1 MIYWWSSKSKVRK
14 VDVEEVVIDFAFYD
28 NRKLFGVD
36 GCFLSPPSCSMMDV
50 VVWWDV
56 VIRDWTHFLA
66 RHFSILFS
74 AQSEI

>member
-36 GCFLSPPSCSMMDV
+36 GCFLSPPCSHVECCDDDDV

-56 VIRDWTHFLA
+56 VRDP
-66 RHFSILFS
+66 
-74 AQSEI
+74 

>member
-1 MIYWWSSKSKVRK
+1 MLM
-14 VDVEEVVIDFAFYD
+14 VVF
-28 NRKLFGVD
+28 
-36 GCFLSPPSCSMMDV
+36 CHPPCSHVVVMMMMDV